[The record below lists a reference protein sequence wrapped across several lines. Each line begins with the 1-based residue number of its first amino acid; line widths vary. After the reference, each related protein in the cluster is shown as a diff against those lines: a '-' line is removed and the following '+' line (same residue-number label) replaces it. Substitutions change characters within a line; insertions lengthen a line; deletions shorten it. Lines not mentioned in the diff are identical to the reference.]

1 MGLGAAPTAAPTF
14 AAHAPTPQPSR
25 GPGPTV
31 APSAYPTFAKGYAC
45 VCLLRSEC
53 CDPLIAR
60 CLLCLWYHLPSSPF
74 TTGISSRQQIHLTHV
89 HPRLWRPVCITTMR
103 TIRYAGG

>member
-31 APSAYPTFAKGYAC
+31 APSAYPTIAKGYVWVVSC
-45 VCLLRSEC
+45 V
-53 CDPLIAR
+53 
-60 CLLCLWYHLPSSPF
+60 
-74 TTGISSRQQIHLTHV
+74 V
-89 HPRLWRPVCITTMR
+89 NVVCS
-103 TIRYAGG
+103 AVLKLVA